1 MTDERSDKVAMVIMA
16 HPDDAEFGS
25 AGTVAAWA
33 RAGWEVYYVVCTDAS
48 GGGLDDATD
57 VGEAA
62 RQLIRD
68 TRQREQRAAADI
80 LGVKRVIFLAYPD
93 GILEPTLELR
103 RDLVRL
109 LRAYRPSRVICP
121 CPDRVW
127 TPVYHLHRHHP
138 DHLACGQAALAAI
151 YPASQNPW
159 DFPELLSEGL
169 LPHKV
174 REIFVVGAPVTN
186 YPVDITDTIDVKLR
200 ALHAHASQVADHW
213 ERTEQMM
220 RGWAADRGA
229 RHGFAYAEEF
239 HRIENT

>member
-1 MTDERSDKVAMVIMA
+1 MVQERNDKVAMVIMA

-25 AGTVAAWA
+25 AGTVAVWV
-33 RAGWEVYYVVCTDAS
+33 REGWDVHYVVCTDAS
-48 GGGLDDATD
+48 GGGLDEATD

-68 TRQREQRAAADI
+68 TRRHEQRAAGDI
-80 LGVKRVIFLAYPD
+80 LGLKSVTFLDYPD
-93 GILEPTLELR
+93 GIVEPTLELR

-109 LRAYRPSRVICP
+109 LRTYRPSRVMCP

-127 TPVYHLHRHHP
+127 TPSYHVKRHHP
-138 DHLACGQAALAAI
+138 DHLAVGQAALAAL

-159 DFPELLSEGL
+159 DFPELLEEGL

-174 REIFVVGAPVTN
+174 AEFFVVGAPVTN
-186 YPVDITDTIDVKLR
+186 YPVDISETIDIKLR
-200 ALHAHASQVADHW
+200 ALHAHTSQVADHFQQI
-213 ERTEQMM
+213 ERMM
-220 RGWAADRGA
+220 RNWAADRGA

-239 HRIENT
+239 HRIENW